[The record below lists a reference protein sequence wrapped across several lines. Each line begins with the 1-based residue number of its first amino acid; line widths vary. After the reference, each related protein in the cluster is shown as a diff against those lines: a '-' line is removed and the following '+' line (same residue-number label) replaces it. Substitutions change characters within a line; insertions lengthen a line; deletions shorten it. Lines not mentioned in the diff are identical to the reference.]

1 MGIRKKAALFAAT
14 LMTVASALGAVMLV
28 GREVRAVEL
37 IALFAGGF
45 GAGASLVAASLAV
58 RSARTRNAAAEAVEE
73 PGELSGK
80 G

>member
-37 IALFAGGF
+37 ITLFAGGF
-45 GAGASLVAASLAV
+45 GAGASLVAASVAV
-58 RSARTRNAAAEAVEE
+58 RSAGARNVAAEVKE
-73 PGELSGK
+73 PEELSEQG
-80 G
+80 

>member
-45 GAGASLVAASLAV
+45 GAGASLVAASVAV
-58 RSARTRNAAAEAVEE
+58 RSAGARNVAAEVKE
-73 PGELSGK
+73 PEELSEQG
-80 G
+80 